1 MSIPA
6 KNTKSR
12 GLGKGLDLLLKKN
25 SDTEDPHP
33 EIREIRLDRIVP
45 NPNQPRQN
53 FAAEAIRELADSIAS
68 QGVIQPVLVRPAE
81 TSPEQYEIVAG
92 ERRWR
97 AAAMAGLKSMPVI
110 VREMDDRES
119 LAIALIENLQRED
132 LNPIE
137 EALALKNIKEQFN
150 INQDELA
157 RRVGKS
163 RPAVANATRLLNLPG
178 HIQEDLR
185 SGVLSTGH
193 ARALLALDELEL
205 QARAHTA
212 IVAQGL
218 TVRQTETF
226 IKELKNGEVQAPES
240 PARKKENAPD
250 QGDFK
255 KKFQA
260 LLQEQLGE
268 KHRIRIA
275 VQGSQNKG
283 HIALK
288 YSNPEER
295 ERIMTLL
302 GMDSAQ

>member
-6 KNTKSR
+6 KNTKNR

-25 SDTEDPHP
+25 SDTEDPSL
-33 EIREIRLDRIVP
+33 EIREIPLGHIVP
-45 NPNQPRQN
+45 NPSQPRRKFSPETIQ
-53 FAAEAIRELADSIAS
+53 ELADSIAA
-68 QGVIQPVLVRPAE
+68 QGVIQPALVRPVP
-81 TSPEQYEIVAG
+81 SDPEKYELVAG

-97 AAAMAGLKSMPVI
+97 AAHMAGLDVMPVLI
-110 VREMDDRES
+110 RDMDDRES

-132 LNPIE
+132 LNPVE

-163 RPAVANATRLLNLPG
+163 RPAVANAIRLLNLPE
-178 HIQEDLR
+178 HIRKDL
-185 SGVLSTGH
+185 SNGVISTGH
-193 ARALLALDELEL
+193 ARALLGIEEEEV

-212 IVAQGL
+212 IVARGL
-218 TVRQTETF
+218 TVRQAEQF
-226 IKELKNGEVQAPES
+226 IKEIKNGDAQLPEPVPGKRGS
-240 PARKKENAPD
+240 DPAARE
-250 QGDFK
+250 FK

-260 LLQEQLGE
+260 VLQEHLGD
-268 KHRIRIA
+268 KHRIKVA
-275 VQGSQNKG
+275 VQGSQDKG

-288 YSNPEER
+288 YANPEER
-295 ERIMTLL
+295 ERIMALL